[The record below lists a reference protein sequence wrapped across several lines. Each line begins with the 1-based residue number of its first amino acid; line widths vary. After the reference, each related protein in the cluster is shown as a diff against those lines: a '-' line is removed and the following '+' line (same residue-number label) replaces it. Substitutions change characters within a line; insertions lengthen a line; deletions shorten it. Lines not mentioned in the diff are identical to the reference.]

1 METIEEFNKFRIVR
15 DNDGLLGLIFHN
27 EVIEHCEYNEL
38 TRMDDYFLCRKAG
51 MEKHIDFNGKTCMSA
66 TFNLDPAEYEGA
78 DGYIIV
84 CNKNQKYGLLSPDHK
99 EILPAIYDNIYK
111 WSGCDV
117 IYTRSGNRCDYF
129 NTAGNKIL
137 TNVRDITEAEDKLEP
152 YYDGEPETNVVQ
164 LMDMSSNCSGEDY
177 CYCHGVYT
185 GLSRRLH
192 SEHAAYIQ
200 SLANILPFKQ
210 SAIDSFLAEDCYIY
224 ASFAVDSEKG
234 VSDCLKQ
241 LEEIECFNATY
252 QWNYVVLLPTRP
264 SDEQIEE
271 VRWIFKCLEQDT
283 YSQLIS
289 DIAFGVDEDVK
300 GVKVIGTR
308 YFCDHWPSDEEF
320 EDSSR
325 GTNESLRELKQFFDS
340 CTNNRQKK
348 LDEALTNVIHENYDT
363 TEMGKDWSMK
373 SAKLELLLSLG
384 ATLSQNAVIN
394 LIDRIIFSIEHT
406 KDSALKTLTWLIEK
420 GANVNGMSNGQ
431 SSLNLLDDYV
441 QKGYWETED
450 AETFKN
456 LLLAHGAKYAKEI
469 REEECRLR
477 GFSEAFF
484 FKS

>member
-15 DNDGLLGLIFHN
+15 DNGGLLGLIFN
-27 EVIEHCEYNEL
+27 SEVIEHCEYNEI
-38 TRMDDYFLCRKAG
+38 TRMDDYFLCRKAD
-51 MEKHIDFNGKTCMSA
+51 MEKQIDFNGKTCMSA
-66 TFNLDPAEYEGA
+66 TLIPDPAEYEGA

-111 WSGCDV
+111 WHDCDV
-117 IYTRSGNRCDYF
+117 IYTRSGNRCEYF

-137 TNVRDITEAEDKLEP
+137 TNVRDIPEAEDKLEP
-152 YYDGEPETNVVQ
+152 YYDGEPQTNVVQ
-164 LMDMSSNCSGEDY
+164 LMDMSSNCVGEDY
-177 CYCHGVYT
+177 CACHGVRA

-200 SLANILPFKQ
+200 NLANVIPFEQK
-210 SAIDSFLAEDCYIY
+210 AIDSFMAWDCYIFS
-224 ASFAVDSEKG
+224 AFAVDSEKG

-252 QWNYVVLLPTRP
+252 QWNYVVLLPTKP

-420 GANVNGMSNGQ
+420 GANVNGVSNGQ

-469 REEECRLR
+469 REEECRHR
-477 GFSEAFF
+477 GISEAFF